1 VQFVR
6 SSQFVPDAAEGDQVI
21 SPYAV
26 AALILGLGFRL
37 VELHGA
43 ATVREEEKNPLPA
56 ATSSSAR
63 ALDSLLEKGSRA
75 GFESQEKTRVAMI
88 YFAGGTARR
97 LWRAMR
103 TKLGRC

>member
-43 ATVREEEKNPLPA
+43 ATVREEEEKSL
-56 ATSSSAR
+56 AR
-63 ALDSLLEKGSRA
+63 SYILFGASV
-75 GFESQEKTRVAMI
+75 GFLT
-88 YFAGGTARR
+88 
-97 LWRAMR
+97 
-103 TKLGRC
+103 